1 MKFLS
6 LDKTFLKGDYYLK
19 RQILSRG
26 QLKLTVSRELR
37 GPEKAVRA
45 RRGKKGYIRYKLP

>member
-26 QLKLTVSRELR
+26 QLKLTVSRESR